1 MNWTVGFELKYI
13 KWTGEKSGSDGAGRN
28 SLLLIAIAFAV
39 WSLAAAACSSVPVT
53 SDKETGSMD
62 ILNNTMQYIR
72 QHHTDAAP
80 FISEKITFMQ
90 VAASNKRKIGYNR
103 VDYSGG
109 GWTVTIG
116 HAATAVIMEEIS
128 ASYNNGKI
136 VWNGRSQDGVI
147 SEDSYNYT
155 Q

>member
-1 MNWTVGFELKYI
+1 
-13 KWTGEKSGSDGAGRN
+13 
-28 SLLLIAIAFAV
+28 
-39 WSLAAAACSSVPVT
+39 
-53 SDKETGSMD
+53 
-62 ILNNTMQYIR
+62 MQYIR